1 MTATVKRI
9 ILGVGAGVIA
19 LGVTAGVYA
28 SAQNTSQDPPPFRGG
43 PGQGGPGRFGGPGG
57 PGGPGRFGGPGGP
70 MGMLPMLGPNLGLTD
85 AQKDQIK
92 TIAESH
98 KDEWKAL
105 ADRGRTSHEALNDAV
120 NADQLDEAL
129 VRSKSA
135 EAGVVEADMAVTRA
149 RVRGEVFQI
158 LTADQKTQLKAMQAA
173 MKNRM
178 KGQQHARRGMRER
191 MMERLGL

>member
-43 PGQGGPGRFGGPGG
+43 PGPGGQGRFGG

-70 MGMLPMLGPNLGLTD
+70 MGLLPMLGPKLGLTD

-105 ADRGRTSHEALNDAV
+105 ADRGRTAHEALNDAV

-135 EAGVVEADMAVTRA
+135 EVGVVEADMAVARA

-158 LTADQKTQLKAMQAA
+158 LTADQKTQLKAMQAE

-178 KGQQHARRGMRER
+178 KGRQHARRER
-191 MMERLGL
+191 RSGLLERLGL

>member
-70 MGMLPMLGPNLGLTD
+70 MGMLPPLPPQLGLSD
-85 AQKDQIK
+85 AQRDQVK
-92 TIAESH
+92 AIAGSH

-105 ADRGRTSHEALNDAV
+105 ADRGRTAHEALDGV
-120 NADQLDEAL
+120 ITADVVDDGMIRQ
-129 VRSKSA
+129 KSA
-135 EAGVVEADMAVTRA
+135 ETAAVEADMAVARA
-149 RVRGEVFQI
+149 HAYAEVLQI
-158 LTADQKTQLKAMQAA
+158 LTADQKAQLKTMQAQ
-173 MKNRM
+173 MKKRM
-178 KGQQHARRGMRER
+178 GGQNAGRRRGAQIL
-191 MMERLGL
+191 ERLGL